1 MTLRLSASAVPNND
15 AVPHSPL
22 RPIGLPLV
30 RHSRVYT
37 RIVNQTPVS
46 NHQITVAPA
55 SLWTLI
61 DQALQGR
68 LIPSPA
74 HPETNNA
81 NAGWLNPSDYVPS
94 VFFAQQRYATH
105 PSRQDARDSHR
116 GASGWFE
123 CVTAVARL
131 ALAHLTI
138 GASATSFDLVF
149 CSLTV
154 RTFAH
159 IAV

>member
-1 MTLRLSASAVPNND
+1 LTLRLSASAVPNND

-30 RHSRVYT
+30 RHSRVYI

-46 NHQITVAPA
+46 SHQITVAPA

-68 LIPSPA
+68 FIPSPA

-94 VFFAQQRYATH
+94 VFSPNKGMQLIHLDKMQGTL
-105 PSRQDARDSHR
+105 

-123 CVTAVARL
+123 CVAAVARL
-131 ALAHLTI
+131 ALVHPTI